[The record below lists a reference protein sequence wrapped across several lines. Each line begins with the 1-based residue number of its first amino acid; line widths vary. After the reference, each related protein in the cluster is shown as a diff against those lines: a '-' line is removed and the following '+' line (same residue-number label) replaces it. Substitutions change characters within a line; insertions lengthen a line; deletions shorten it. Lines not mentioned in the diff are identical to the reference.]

1 MKHERMKITSQHII
15 RLLAVI
21 LMMAGGFA
29 GGNRACADGTQPQ
42 GSGTSSDPY
51 RISSAAEWKYFESLT
66 GPYIDNF
73 FILTNDIVVETMF
86 AHSGDF
92 DFLGTFDG
100 MGHTLTFNMGS
111 ESSPISDEN
120 CAPFCNINTATI
132 KNLKVEGAVYVSGKY
147 AGGIVGKS
155 TRKSTIQNCI
165 SSLSIKST
173 LSGDGSHGGIIGIVN
188 NNVTTIQNCIFNGD
202 FQGRNTD
209 RSAGFVGCGNAQ
221 LDPKCSIYNSIFDP
235 SDVNYNTAGC
245 ATFSRCSINDSDKL
259 YYKKTFG
266 TEQGTDAQ
274 GWSDSKLYDEIKGG
288 KGDGSWVLH
297 CDTLY
302 LKPFQRYVDITGW
315 ASGSSANVKSPSVE
329 GTRSNKTV
337 IYSYY
342 KFGETSTLP
351 DGAPTEK
358 GHYTVKASVKAGT
371 DNDSHTWPAWEST
384 MHFCVYDPPTKVER
398 DYDASNTSLLTDKGS
413 IDVGTF
419 YYRFKKDGGSYGD
432 WSTDVPSATE
442 QGEYTIQ
449 YYIKGNGTH
458 NDIGSEGS
466 PAGTITSKINIKSV
480 VGDDLTVTFDPAS
493 YTYDGTAKLPA
504 VTVKKGNNEVNSS
517 EYKVAYSNN
526 TNAGTATV
534 TITDNKADGNY
545 EIAQTTKTFTIEKE
559 QLKATVTAK
568 TLTYSGEAQELV
580 SGSLSGTN
588 TANCSIKYSSDGTN
602 YTSTIPKGREVKTYT
617 VYYKAEGDS
626 NHKGT
631 DAATVEVTIS
641 AKTVSN
647 PKVVVS
653 PSSFTYDGT
662 EKKPDVTV
670 YDGETEIDKS
680 EYTVGYSNNTNAGTA
695 TVTITDADGGNYTV
709 SGTGSFT
716 ILSEGSTYTP
726 PTAKTGLVYNG
737 TEQELLTAGS
747 TTTGTM
753 QYSSDG
759 KTYSTDIP
767 KGTNAKTYT
776 VYYMVVGD
784 GNHKDSSPVSLTVTI
799 GEKTVSSPVITL
811 SESSYVYD
819 GKAKEPTVTVNDGDN
834 VIDKSEYTVSYS
846 DNTNVGTAKVTITDK
861 DGGNYIVSGS
871 TTFKIGDAG
880 SKVTPPKVKTGLVY
894 NGKAQE
900 LVTAGSAE
908 GGTLEYSTDG
918 TNYSSSVP
926 TGTDAKTYTVYYKV
940 TGDTNH
946 GDIEASSLSV
956 TISSKEMTSP
966 KIEVSPSSYTY
977 DGTAKTPNVT
987 VKDKDTDTV
996 IFSDEY
1002 TVSYSDNTNVGTATV
1017 TITDKDGGNYKVSG
1031 TATFNIQET
1040 GSTYTP
1046 PTVKTGL
1053 SYNGSEQ
1060 ELLTAGS
1067 TTTGEMQYSSDG
1079 KTYST
1084 DIPKGTD
1091 AKIYTVYYKV
1101 VGDGNH
1107 KDSSPVLLTVTI
1119 SEKTVSSPTIILSE
1133 SSYVYDGSE
1142 KKPTVTVKDGETEI
1156 SAAEYS
1162 VSYSDNV
1169 SVGTATVTLTD
1180 KDGGNYIVSGST
1192 TFKIVDADAEF
1203 TAPAAKTGL
1212 VYNGKAQELVTA
1224 GHTKYG
1230 TLRYSSDGTNY
1241 STSLPTGTDAKTYT
1255 VYYKVTGDSNHK
1267 DTDAATIEV
1276 TINAKTVTNP
1286 TITVSPSSF
1295 TYDGTAKTPDVTVYD
1310 GDTEIASS
1318 EYSVSYSNNTNAG
1331 TAIVTITD
1339 KDGGNY
1345 NVNGTGSFSIVSD
1358 GSTYT
1363 PPTAKTGLVYNG
1375 TEQELIS
1382 EGSTTTGQMLYSSDG
1397 QTYSTNIPKGTDAKT
1412 YSIYYKVVG
1421 DDNHDSTS
1429 PVSLTV
1435 TISEKTVSSPVI
1447 TLSPS
1452 SYYYDGT
1459 VKKPSVT
1466 VKDGETEI
1474 SSSEYTVGYTDNK
1487 NIGTATV
1494 IISDN
1499 DGGNYRVSGT
1509 ANFSIVD
1516 PEKSETPMAKSDLV
1530 YNGTAQELITSGK
1543 ATEGN
1548 TMVYSLDGSNYSSK
1562 IPTGTNA
1569 KTYTVYFKEVDANNK
1584 DVTSAFTLKA
1594 TISPKTISITVKVS
1608 EDGNNRPTL
1617 TITDDEGNELS
1628 PRDYIITYRNA
1639 AGKEVDFDK
1648 SDIEPGDYTV
1658 TIKLT
1663 GNYTGPSATKSIR
1676 ITKPFSFVFTMES
1689 DVMSVCLPYD
1699 CSVPSGYH
1707 LYYFDRVNEKGYPVF
1722 KRILTKKM
1730 GAGKPYLLR
1739 YAGSSSSTRGS
1750 RTVDLSPSNPALVD
1764 FSTSIEIEYND
1775 GMLFK
1780 GTFEQINSIKA
1791 HADGD
1796 YVLQADN
1803 TWIHP
1808 ADEGMDVISLE
1819 PFHAYLRY
1827 EDRSTPV
1834 SVMGMVMMATT
1845 DTDEIYTT
1853 DPDHPTGLDQIEF
1866 DDDTEQWYDLQGR
1879 RLDGP
1884 QRGVN
1889 IIRKSD
1895 GCIRKVVKK

>member
-21 LMMAGGFA
+21 LMMAGAFG
-29 GGNRACADGTQPQ
+29 GGNRAYADGTVGTKPQ
-42 GSGTSSDPY
+42 GAGTPDNPY
-51 RISSAAEWKYFESLT
+51 RISNADEWKYYETSYL
-66 GPYIDNF
+66 DKH
-73 FILTNDIVVETMF
+73 FILTKDIVVETMF
-86 AHSGDF
+86 SGF
-92 DFLGTFDG
+92 DGTSGYNFRGTFDG
-100 MGHTLTFNMGS
+100 MGHTLTFKKGS
-111 ESSPISDEN
+111 ESSPYDKDY
-120 CAPFCNINTATI
+120 CAPFRKTGFATI
-132 KNLKVEGAVYVSGKY
+132 KNLKIIGTVYVTNKFAS
-147 AGGIVGKS
+147 GIVGEAE
-155 TRKSTIQNCI
+155 TTNIQNCM

-173 LSGDGSHGGIIGIVN
+173 LGGDGSHGGIVGSVYRSA
-188 NNVTTIQNCIFNGD
+188 TTIQNCIFNGE
-202 FQGRNTD
+202 FQGRNTHS
-209 RSAGFVGCGNAQ
+209 SAGFVGCGLDNNA
-221 LDPKCSIYNSIFDP
+221 KCSIFNSIFDP
-235 SDVNYNTAGC
+235 SDVNYSTTGC
-245 ATFSRCSINDSDKL
+245 ATFSRCSTSQTERL
-259 YYKKTFG
+259 FYKKTFG
-266 TEQGTDAQ
+266 DAQGTDAQ

-288 KGDGSWVLH
+288 KGNDSWVLH

-315 ASGSSANVKSPSVE
+315 ASGSSANDKFPKKVE
-329 GTRSNKTV
+329 GTRSNKDV

-398 DYDASNTSLLTDKGS
+398 DYDASNSSLLTDKGS

-419 YYRFKKDGGSYGD
+419 YYRFKKEGD
-432 WSTDVPSATE
+432 ANYSEWSTDVPSATE
-442 QGEYTIQ
+442 QGTYYID

-458 NDIGSEGS
+458 NDIGSPS
-466 PAGTITSKINIKSV
+466 VPAGTTITSKINIKSV
-480 VGDDLTVTFDPAS
+480 VGNDLTVTFDPAS
-493 YTYDGTAKLPA
+493 FTYDGTAKQPA

-545 EIAQTTKTFTIEKE
+545 DIAQTTKTFTIEKE

-602 YTSTIPKGREVKTYT
+602 YTSTIPKGREAKTYT

-647 PKVVVS
+647 PKVEIT

-670 YDGETEIDKS
+670 YDGTIEIDKS
-680 EYTVGYSNNTNAGTA
+680 EYTVGYSNNTNAGSA

-709 SGTGSFT
+709 SGTGSFA

-767 KGTNAKTYT
+767 KGINAKTYT
-776 VYYMVVGD
+776 VYYKVVGD

-799 GEKTVSSPVITL
+799 
-811 SESSYVYD
+811 
-819 GKAKEPTVTVNDGDN
+819 
-834 VIDKSEYTVSYS
+834 
-846 DNTNVGTAKVTITDK
+846 
-861 DGGNYIVSGS
+861 
-871 TTFKIGDAG
+871 
-880 SKVTPPKVKTGLVY
+880 
-894 NGKAQE
+894 
-900 LVTAGSAE
+900 
-908 GGTLEYSTDG
+908 
-918 TNYSSSVP
+918 
-926 TGTDAKTYTVYYKV
+926 
-940 TGDTNH
+940 
-946 GDIEASSLSV
+946 
-956 TISSKEMTSP
+956 
-966 KIEVSPSSYTY
+966 
-977 DGTAKTPNVT
+977 
-987 VKDKDTDTV
+987 
-996 IFSDEY
+996 
-1002 TVSYSDNTNVGTATV
+1002 
-1017 TITDKDGGNYKVSG
+1017 
-1031 TATFNIQET
+1031 
-1040 GSTYTP
+1040 
-1046 PTVKTGL
+1046 
-1053 SYNGSEQ
+1053 
-1060 ELLTAGS
+1060 
-1067 TTTGEMQYSSDG
+1067 
-1079 KTYST
+1079 
-1084 DIPKGTD
+1084 
-1091 AKIYTVYYKV
+1091 
-1101 VGDGNH
+1101 
-1107 KDSSPVLLTVTI
+1107 
-1119 SEKTVSSPTIILSE
+1119 SEKTVS
-1133 SSYVYDGSE
+1133 
-1142 KKPTVTVKDGETEI
+1142 
-1156 SAAEYS
+1156 
-1162 VSYSDNV
+1162 N
-1169 SVGTATVTLTD
+1169 
-1180 KDGGNYIVSGST
+1180 
-1192 TFKIVDADAEF
+1192 
-1203 TAPAAKTGL
+1203 
-1212 VYNGKAQELVTA
+1212 
-1224 GHTKYG
+1224 
-1230 TLRYSSDGTNY
+1230 
-1241 STSLPTGTDAKTYT
+1241 
-1255 VYYKVTGDSNHK
+1255 
-1267 DTDAATIEV
+1267 
-1276 TINAKTVTNP
+1276 
-1286 TITVSPSSF
+1286 
-1295 TYDGTAKTPDVTVYD
+1295 
-1310 GDTEIASS
+1310 
-1318 EYSVSYSNNTNAG
+1318 
-1331 TAIVTITD
+1331 
-1339 KDGGNY
+1339 
-1345 NVNGTGSFSIVSD
+1345 
-1358 GSTYT
+1358 
-1363 PPTAKTGLVYNG
+1363 
-1375 TEQELIS
+1375 
-1382 EGSTTTGQMLYSSDG
+1382 
-1397 QTYSTNIPKGTDAKT
+1397 
-1412 YSIYYKVVG
+1412 
-1421 DDNHDSTS
+1421 
-1429 PVSLTV
+1429 
-1435 TISEKTVSSPVI
+1435 PVI
-1447 TLSPS
+1447 TVSPS

-1474 SSSEYTVGYTDNK
+1474 SSSEYTVSYTDNK

-1499 DGGNYRVSGT
+1499 DSGNYRVSGT
-1509 ANFSIVD
+1509 ANFSIID
-1516 PEKSETPMAKSDLV
+1516 PEKGETPMAKSDLV
-1530 YNGTAQELITSGK
+1530 YNGSAQELITSGK

-1548 TMVYSLDGSNYSSK
+1548 KMVYSLDGSNYSSK

-1569 KTYTVYFKEVDANNK
+1569 KTYTVYFKEVDAKNK
-1584 DVTSAFTLKA
+1584 DVTSASSLKA

-1608 EDGNNRPTL
+1608 DNGNNRPIL
-1617 TITDDEGNELS
+1617 TITDSEGNKLS
-1628 PRDYIITYRNA
+1628 LDNFTLTYRNA
-1639 AGKEVDFDK
+1639 AGKEID
-1648 SDIEPGDYTV
+1648 SGTSILQPGDYTV
-1658 TIKLT
+1658 TIKPK
-1663 GNYTGPSATKSIR
+1663 GNYTGSSITKSFR
-1676 ITKPFSFVFTMES
+1676 ITAAVSFVFTLES

-1707 LYYFDRVNEKGYPVF
+1707 VYYFDRVNEKGYPVF

-1764 FSTSIEIEYND
+1764 FSTTIEMEYND

-1780 GTFEQINSIKA
+1780 GTFEQINSTKA
-1791 HADGD
+1791 HADSD

-1808 ADEGMDVISLE
+1808 ADEGQDVISLK

-1834 SVMGMVMMATT
+1834 SVMGMIMMATT
-1845 DTDEIYTT
+1845 DTDQIDTT
-1853 DPDHPTGLDQIEF
+1853 DPNHPTGLDQIEF

-1895 GCIRKVVKK
+1895 GSIRKVVKK

>member
-21 LMMAGGFA
+21 LMMAGAFG
-29 GGNRACADGTQPQ
+29 GGNRAYADGTVGTKPQ
-42 GSGTSSDPY
+42 GAGTPDNPY
-51 RISSAAEWKYFESLT
+51 RISNANEWKYFETSYL
-66 GPYIDNF
+66 DKH
-73 FILTNDIVVETMF
+73 FILTKDIVVETMF
-86 AHSGDF
+86 SGF
-92 DFLGTFDG
+92 DDTSGYTFRGTFDG
-100 MGHTLTFNMGS
+100 MGHTLTFKKGS
-111 ESSPISDEN
+111 ESSPYDKDY
-120 CAPFCNINTATI
+120 CAPFRKTGYATI
-132 KNLKVEGAVYVSGKY
+132 KNLKIIGTVYVTEKIVGEKVYGKFT
-147 AGGIVGKS
+147 GGIVGEAE
-155 TRKSTIQNCI
+155 TTNIQNCM

-173 LSGDGSHGGIIGIVN
+173 LGGDGSHGGIVGSVYKSA
-188 NNVTTIQNCIFNGD
+188 TTIQNCIFNGE
-202 FQGRNTD
+202 FQGRNTHS
-209 RSAGFVGCGNAQ
+209 SAGFVGCGYNSEA
-221 LDPKCSIYNSIFDP
+221 KCFIFNSIFDP
-235 SDVNYNTAGC
+235 SDVNYSTTGC
-245 ATFSRCSINDSDKL
+245 ATFSRCSTSQTERL
-259 YYKKTFG
+259 FYKKTFG
-266 TEQGTDAQ
+266 DAQGTDAQ

-288 KGDGSWVLH
+288 KGNDSWVLH

-419 YYRFKKDGGSYGD
+419 YYRFKKEGD
-432 WSTDVPSATE
+432 ANYSEWSTDVPSATE
-442 QGEYTIQ
+442 QGTYYID

-458 NDIGSEGS
+458 NDIGSPS
-466 PAGTITSKINIKSV
+466 APAGTITSKINIKSV

-493 YTYDGTAKLPA
+493 YTYDGTAKQPA

-517 EYKVAYSNN
+517 EYKVTYSNN

-545 EIAQTTKTFTIEKE
+545 DIAQTTKNFTIEKE

-568 TLTYSGEAQELV
+568 TLTYSGEAQDLV

-602 YTSTIPKGREVKTYT
+602 YTSTIPKGKEAKTYT

-641 AKTVSN
+641 AKTVTN
-647 PKVVVS
+647 PKVEVS

-670 YDGETEIDKS
+670 YDGTTEIDKS
-680 EYTVGYSNNTNAGTA
+680 EYTVGYSNNTNVGTA
-695 TVTITDADGGNYTV
+695 TVTITDVDGGNYAV

-726 PTAKTGLVYNG
+726 PTAKSGLVYNG

-767 KGTNAKTYT
+767 KGINAKTYT
-776 VYYMVVGD
+776 VYYKVVGD

-799 GEKTVSSPVITL
+799 
-811 SESSYVYD
+811 
-819 GKAKEPTVTVNDGDN
+819 
-834 VIDKSEYTVSYS
+834 
-846 DNTNVGTAKVTITDK
+846 
-861 DGGNYIVSGS
+861 
-871 TTFKIGDAG
+871 
-880 SKVTPPKVKTGLVY
+880 
-894 NGKAQE
+894 
-900 LVTAGSAE
+900 
-908 GGTLEYSTDG
+908 
-918 TNYSSSVP
+918 
-926 TGTDAKTYTVYYKV
+926 
-940 TGDTNH
+940 
-946 GDIEASSLSV
+946 
-956 TISSKEMTSP
+956 
-966 KIEVSPSSYTY
+966 
-977 DGTAKTPNVT
+977 
-987 VKDKDTDTV
+987 
-996 IFSDEY
+996 
-1002 TVSYSDNTNVGTATV
+1002 
-1017 TITDKDGGNYKVSG
+1017 
-1031 TATFNIQET
+1031 
-1040 GSTYTP
+1040 
-1046 PTVKTGL
+1046 
-1053 SYNGSEQ
+1053 
-1060 ELLTAGS
+1060 
-1067 TTTGEMQYSSDG
+1067 
-1079 KTYST
+1079 
-1084 DIPKGTD
+1084 
-1091 AKIYTVYYKV
+1091 
-1101 VGDGNH
+1101 
-1107 KDSSPVLLTVTI
+1107 
-1119 SEKTVSSPTIILSE
+1119 SEKTVS
-1133 SSYVYDGSE
+1133 
-1142 KKPTVTVKDGETEI
+1142 
-1156 SAAEYS
+1156 
-1162 VSYSDNV
+1162 N
-1169 SVGTATVTLTD
+1169 
-1180 KDGGNYIVSGST
+1180 
-1192 TFKIVDADAEF
+1192 
-1203 TAPAAKTGL
+1203 
-1212 VYNGKAQELVTA
+1212 
-1224 GHTKYG
+1224 
-1230 TLRYSSDGTNY
+1230 
-1241 STSLPTGTDAKTYT
+1241 
-1255 VYYKVTGDSNHK
+1255 
-1267 DTDAATIEV
+1267 
-1276 TINAKTVTNP
+1276 
-1286 TITVSPSSF
+1286 
-1295 TYDGTAKTPDVTVYD
+1295 
-1310 GDTEIASS
+1310 
-1318 EYSVSYSNNTNAG
+1318 
-1331 TAIVTITD
+1331 
-1339 KDGGNY
+1339 
-1345 NVNGTGSFSIVSD
+1345 
-1358 GSTYT
+1358 
-1363 PPTAKTGLVYNG
+1363 
-1375 TEQELIS
+1375 
-1382 EGSTTTGQMLYSSDG
+1382 
-1397 QTYSTNIPKGTDAKT
+1397 
-1412 YSIYYKVVG
+1412 
-1421 DDNHDSTS
+1421 
-1429 PVSLTV
+1429 
-1435 TISEKTVSSPVI
+1435 PVI
-1447 TLSPS
+1447 TVSPS

-1474 SSSEYTVGYTDNK
+1474 SSSEYTVSYTDNK

-1499 DGGNYRVSGT
+1499 DSGNYRVSGT
-1509 ANFSIVD
+1509 ANFSILD
-1516 PEKSETPMAKSDLV
+1516 PEKGETPMAKSDLV
-1530 YNGTAQELITSGK
+1530 YNGSAQELITSGK

-1548 TMVYSLDGSNYSSK
+1548 KMVYSLDGSNYSSK

-1569 KTYTVYFKEVDANNK
+1569 RTYTVYFKEVDAKNK
-1584 DVTSAFTLKA
+1584 DVTSASSLKA

-1608 EDGNNRPTL
+1608 DNGNNRPIL
-1617 TITDDEGNELS
+1617 TITDSEGNKLS
-1628 PRDYIITYRNA
+1628 LDDLTLTYRNA
-1639 AGKEVDFDK
+1639 AGKEID
-1648 SDIEPGDYTV
+1648 SGTSILQPGDYTV
-1658 TIKLT
+1658 TIKPK
-1663 GNYTGPSATKSIR
+1663 GNYTGSSITKSFR
-1676 ITKPFSFVFTMES
+1676 ITAAVSFVFTLES

-1707 LYYFDRVNEKGYPVF
+1707 VYYFDRVNEKGYPVF

-1764 FSTSIEIEYND
+1764 FSTSIEMEYND

-1780 GTFEQINSIKA
+1780 GTFEQINSIMA

-1808 ADEGMDVISLE
+1808 ADEGQDVISLK

-1834 SVMGMVMMATT
+1834 SVMGMIMMATT
-1845 DTDEIYTT
+1845 DTDQIDTT
-1853 DPDHPTGLDQIEF
+1853 DPNHPTGLDQIEF

-1895 GCIRKVVKK
+1895 GSIRKVVKK

>member
-15 RLLAVI
+15 RLLYVI
-21 LMMAGGFA
+21 LMMAGAFG
-29 GGNRACADGTQPQ
+29 GGNRAYADGTKPQ
-42 GSGTSSDPY
+42 GAGTEEDPY
-51 RISSAAEWKYFESLT
+51 RISNADEWKYWKENESYTYFEK
-66 GPYIDNF
+66 Y
-73 FILTNDIVVETMF
+73 FILTNDIEVETMF
-86 AHSGDF
+86 AGF
-92 DFLGTFDG
+92 GGTGGFLFRGIFDG
-100 MGHTLTFNMGS
+100 KGHTLTFKMGS
-111 ESSPISDEN
+111 ESAPYGSEY
-120 CAPFCNINTATI
+120 CAPFYCGNATI
-132 KNLKVEGAVYVSGKY
+132 KNLKVKGEIVISQKFAS
-147 AGGIVGKS
+147 GIVAKS
-155 TRKSTIQNCI
+155 ESVTIQNCI
-165 SSLSIKST
+165 SSMTIRSTVDGDGTHGGFIANSSNKST
-173 LSGDGSHGGIIGIVN
+173 IKD
-188 NNVTTIQNCIFNGD
+188 CIFNG
-202 FQGRNTD
+202 QLLGRNTHSCGGLAGWCD
-209 RSAGFVGCGNAQ
+209 LRSGN
-221 LDPKCSIYNSIFDP
+221 DISYCIFDP
-235 SDVNYNTAGC
+235 KALNFKDHES
-245 ATFSRCSINDSDKL
+245 ATFSRVRRDDNDSYTVYLNKL
-259 YYKKTFG
+259 SNNHNYYKTPFG
-266 TEQGTDAQ
+266 ELTQGTDAQ

-288 KGDGSWVLH
+288 NGDGSWVLH

-315 ASGSSANVKSPSVE
+315 ASGSSTNVKSPSVE

-358 GHYTVKASVKAGT
+358 GHYTVKASVKAG
-371 DNDSHTWPAWEST
+371 DGNDSHKWPAWEST

-442 QGEYTIQ
+442 QGTYYID

-466 PAGTITSKINIKSV
+466 PAGTIKSKINIKSV

-493 YTYDGTAKLPA
+493 YTYDGTAKQPA

-545 EIAQTTKTFTIEKE
+545 DIAQTTKTFTIEKE

-647 PKVVVS
+647 PKVEIN

-670 YDGETEIDKS
+670 YDGTTEIDKS
-680 EYTVGYSNNTNAGTA
+680 EYTVSYSNNTNVGTA
-695 TVTITDADGGNYTV
+695 TVTITDVDGGNYAV
-709 SGTGSFT
+709 SGTGSFA

-767 KGTNAKTYT
+767 KGTNAQTYT
-776 VYYMVVGD
+776 VYYKVVGD

-799 GEKTVSSPVITL
+799 
-811 SESSYVYD
+811 
-819 GKAKEPTVTVNDGDN
+819 
-834 VIDKSEYTVSYS
+834 
-846 DNTNVGTAKVTITDK
+846 
-861 DGGNYIVSGS
+861 
-871 TTFKIGDAG
+871 
-880 SKVTPPKVKTGLVY
+880 
-894 NGKAQE
+894 
-900 LVTAGSAE
+900 
-908 GGTLEYSTDG
+908 
-918 TNYSSSVP
+918 
-926 TGTDAKTYTVYYKV
+926 
-940 TGDTNH
+940 
-946 GDIEASSLSV
+946 
-956 TISSKEMTSP
+956 
-966 KIEVSPSSYTY
+966 
-977 DGTAKTPNVT
+977 
-987 VKDKDTDTV
+987 
-996 IFSDEY
+996 
-1002 TVSYSDNTNVGTATV
+1002 
-1017 TITDKDGGNYKVSG
+1017 
-1031 TATFNIQET
+1031 
-1040 GSTYTP
+1040 
-1046 PTVKTGL
+1046 
-1053 SYNGSEQ
+1053 
-1060 ELLTAGS
+1060 
-1067 TTTGEMQYSSDG
+1067 
-1079 KTYST
+1079 
-1084 DIPKGTD
+1084 
-1091 AKIYTVYYKV
+1091 
-1101 VGDGNH
+1101 
-1107 KDSSPVLLTVTI
+1107 
-1119 SEKTVSSPTIILSE
+1119 SEKTVS
-1133 SSYVYDGSE
+1133 
-1142 KKPTVTVKDGETEI
+1142 
-1156 SAAEYS
+1156 
-1162 VSYSDNV
+1162 N
-1169 SVGTATVTLTD
+1169 
-1180 KDGGNYIVSGST
+1180 
-1192 TFKIVDADAEF
+1192 
-1203 TAPAAKTGL
+1203 
-1212 VYNGKAQELVTA
+1212 
-1224 GHTKYG
+1224 
-1230 TLRYSSDGTNY
+1230 
-1241 STSLPTGTDAKTYT
+1241 
-1255 VYYKVTGDSNHK
+1255 
-1267 DTDAATIEV
+1267 
-1276 TINAKTVTNP
+1276 
-1286 TITVSPSSF
+1286 
-1295 TYDGTAKTPDVTVYD
+1295 
-1310 GDTEIASS
+1310 
-1318 EYSVSYSNNTNAG
+1318 
-1331 TAIVTITD
+1331 
-1339 KDGGNY
+1339 
-1345 NVNGTGSFSIVSD
+1345 
-1358 GSTYT
+1358 
-1363 PPTAKTGLVYNG
+1363 
-1375 TEQELIS
+1375 
-1382 EGSTTTGQMLYSSDG
+1382 
-1397 QTYSTNIPKGTDAKT
+1397 
-1412 YSIYYKVVG
+1412 
-1421 DDNHDSTS
+1421 
-1429 PVSLTV
+1429 
-1435 TISEKTVSSPVI
+1435 PVI
-1447 TLSPS
+1447 TVSPS

-1459 VKKPSVT
+1459 AKKPSVT

-1474 SSSEYTVGYTDNK
+1474 SSSEYTVGYTDNT

-1499 DGGNYRVSGT
+1499 DSGNYRVSGT

-1516 PEKSETPMAKSDLV
+1516 PEKGETPMAKSDLV
-1530 YNGTAQELITSGK
+1530 YNGSAQELITSGK

-1548 TMVYSLDGSNYSSK
+1548 KMVYSLDGSNYSSK

-1569 KTYTVYFKEVDANNK
+1569 RTYTVYFKEVDAKNK
-1584 DVTSAFTLKA
+1584 DVTSASSLKA

-1608 EDGNNRPTL
+1608 DNGNNRPIL
-1617 TITDDEGNELS
+1617 TITDSEGNKLS
-1628 PRDYIITYRNA
+1628 LDDLTLTYRNA
-1639 AGKEVDFDK
+1639 AGKEID
-1648 SDIEPGDYTV
+1648 SGTSILQPGDYTV
-1658 TIKLT
+1658 TIKPK
-1663 GNYTGPSATKSIR
+1663 GNYTGSSITKSFR
-1676 ITKPFSFVFTMES
+1676 TTAAVSFVFTLES

-1764 FSTSIEIEYND
+1764 FSTSIEMEYND

-1780 GTFEQINSIKA
+1780 GTFEQINSIMA

-1808 ADEGMDVISLE
+1808 ADEGQDVISLK

-1834 SVMGMVMMATT
+1834 SVMGMIMMATT
-1845 DTDEIYTT
+1845 DTDQIDTT
-1853 DPDHPTGLDQIEF
+1853 DPNHPTGLDQIEF

-1895 GCIRKVVKK
+1895 GSIRKVVKK

>member
-21 LMMAGGFA
+21 LMMAGGFG
-29 GGNRACADGTQPQ
+29 GGNRAYADGTQQPQ

-86 AHSGDF
+86 AHIGYDDF
-92 DFLGTFDG
+92 MGTFDG

-111 ESSPISDEN
+111 ESSPISAQY
-120 CAPFCNINTATI
+120 CAPFCFINRATI
-132 KNLKVEGAVYVSGKY
+132 KNLKVEGTVYVSSQFT
-147 AGGIVGKS
+147 GGIVGNS
-155 TRKSTIQNCI
+155 IRKSTIQNCI

-173 LSGDGSHGGIIGIVN
+173 LSGDGSHGGIIGMVN

-209 RSAGFVGCGNAQ
+209 RSAGFVGCGNAY
-221 LDPKCSIYNSIFDP
+221 LSPGCSIYNSIFDP

-419 YYRFKKDGGSYGD
+419 YYRFKKDNGDYGD
-432 WSTDVPSATE
+432 WSKDVPSATE
-442 QGEYTIQ
+442 HGEYTIQ

-458 NDIGSEGS
+458 NDIGSEGN

-493 YTYDGTAKLPA
+493 YTYDGTAKQPA

-545 EIAQTTKTFTIEKE
+545 EIEETTKTFTIEKE

-568 TLTYSGEAQELV
+568 TLTYSSEAQELV

-602 YTSTIPKGREVKTYT
+602 YTSTIPKGKETKTYT

-709 SGTGSFT
+709 SGTGSFA

-776 VYYMVVGD
+776 VYYKVVGD

-799 GEKTVSSPVITL
+799 
-811 SESSYVYD
+811 
-819 GKAKEPTVTVNDGDN
+819 
-834 VIDKSEYTVSYS
+834 
-846 DNTNVGTAKVTITDK
+846 
-861 DGGNYIVSGS
+861 
-871 TTFKIGDAG
+871 
-880 SKVTPPKVKTGLVY
+880 
-894 NGKAQE
+894 
-900 LVTAGSAE
+900 
-908 GGTLEYSTDG
+908 
-918 TNYSSSVP
+918 
-926 TGTDAKTYTVYYKV
+926 
-940 TGDTNH
+940 
-946 GDIEASSLSV
+946 
-956 TISSKEMTSP
+956 
-966 KIEVSPSSYTY
+966 
-977 DGTAKTPNVT
+977 
-987 VKDKDTDTV
+987 
-996 IFSDEY
+996 
-1002 TVSYSDNTNVGTATV
+1002 
-1017 TITDKDGGNYKVSG
+1017 
-1031 TATFNIQET
+1031 
-1040 GSTYTP
+1040 
-1046 PTVKTGL
+1046 
-1053 SYNGSEQ
+1053 
-1060 ELLTAGS
+1060 
-1067 TTTGEMQYSSDG
+1067 
-1079 KTYST
+1079 
-1084 DIPKGTD
+1084 
-1091 AKIYTVYYKV
+1091 
-1101 VGDGNH
+1101 
-1107 KDSSPVLLTVTI
+1107 
-1119 SEKTVSSPTIILSE
+1119 SEKTVS
-1133 SSYVYDGSE
+1133 
-1142 KKPTVTVKDGETEI
+1142 
-1156 SAAEYS
+1156 
-1162 VSYSDNV
+1162 N
-1169 SVGTATVTLTD
+1169 
-1180 KDGGNYIVSGST
+1180 
-1192 TFKIVDADAEF
+1192 
-1203 TAPAAKTGL
+1203 
-1212 VYNGKAQELVTA
+1212 
-1224 GHTKYG
+1224 
-1230 TLRYSSDGTNY
+1230 
-1241 STSLPTGTDAKTYT
+1241 
-1255 VYYKVTGDSNHK
+1255 
-1267 DTDAATIEV
+1267 
-1276 TINAKTVTNP
+1276 
-1286 TITVSPSSF
+1286 
-1295 TYDGTAKTPDVTVYD
+1295 
-1310 GDTEIASS
+1310 
-1318 EYSVSYSNNTNAG
+1318 
-1331 TAIVTITD
+1331 
-1339 KDGGNY
+1339 
-1345 NVNGTGSFSIVSD
+1345 
-1358 GSTYT
+1358 
-1363 PPTAKTGLVYNG
+1363 
-1375 TEQELIS
+1375 
-1382 EGSTTTGQMLYSSDG
+1382 
-1397 QTYSTNIPKGTDAKT
+1397 
-1412 YSIYYKVVG
+1412 
-1421 DDNHDSTS
+1421 
-1429 PVSLTV
+1429 
-1435 TISEKTVSSPVI
+1435 PVI
-1447 TLSPS
+1447 TVSPS

-1466 VKDGETEI
+1466 VKDGETVI
-1474 SSSEYTVGYTDNK
+1474 SATEYTVGYTDNK

-1499 DGGNYRVSGT
+1499 DSGNYRVSGT
-1509 ANFSIVD
+1509 ANFSILD
-1516 PEKSETPMAKSDLV
+1516 PEKGETPMAKSDLV
-1530 YNGTAQELITSGK
+1530 YNGAAQELITSGK

-1548 TMVYSLDGSNYSSK
+1548 KMVYSLDGSNYSSK

-1569 KTYTVYFKEVDANNK
+1569 RTYTVYFKEVDAKNK
-1584 DVTSAFTLKA
+1584 DVTSASSLKA

-1608 EDGNNRPTL
+1608 DNGNNRPIL
-1617 TITDDEGNELS
+1617 TITDSEGNKLS
-1628 PRDYIITYRNA
+1628 LDDLTLTYRNA
-1639 AGKEVDFDK
+1639 AGKEID
-1648 SDIEPGDYTV
+1648 SGTSILQPGDYTV
-1658 TIKLT
+1658 TIKPK
-1663 GNYTGPSATKSIR
+1663 GNYTGSSITKSFR
-1676 ITKPFSFVFTMES
+1676 ITAAVSFVFTLES

-1764 FSTSIEIEYND
+1764 FSTTIEMEYND

-1780 GTFEQINSIKA
+1780 GTFEQINSIMA

-1808 ADEGMDVISLE
+1808 ADEGQDVISLK

-1834 SVMGMVMMATT
+1834 SVMGMIMMATT
-1845 DTDEIYTT
+1845 DTDQIDTT
-1853 DPDHPTGLDQIEF
+1853 DPNHPTGLDQIEF

-1895 GCIRKVVKK
+1895 GSIRKVVKK

>member
-21 LMMAGGFA
+21 LMMAGAFG
-29 GGNRACADGTQPQ
+29 GGNRAYARGSKPQ
-42 GSGTSSDPY
+42 GAGTEKNPY
-51 RISSAAEWKYFESLT
+51 RISNADEWKYNETSYL
-66 GPYIDNF
+66 NQH
-73 FILTNDIVVETMF
+73 FILTNDIEVETMF
-86 AHSGDF
+86 AGIDSDSAYYF
-92 DFLGTFDG
+92 RGTFDG
-100 MGHTLTFNMGS
+100 MGHTLTFKKGS
-111 ESSPISDEN
+111 ELSPYDKN
-120 CAPFCNINTATI
+120 YCAPFCKTDGAII
-132 KNLKVEGAVYVSGKY
+132 KNLKVIGTVYVTKKVDGDGKVY
-147 AGGIVGKS
+147 GKSTGGIVGEANNTK
-155 TRKSTIQNCI
+155 IWNCI

-173 LSGDGSHGGIIGIVN
+173 KSGDGSDGGIVGMVKGTE
-188 NNVTTIQNCIFNGD
+188 TTIQNCIFNGE

-209 RSAGFVGCGNAQ
+209 SSAGFVGCGY
-221 LDPKCSIYNSIFDP
+221 LSTSKCYIYNSIFDP
-235 SDVNYNTAGC
+235 SDVNYSTTGC
-245 ATFSRCSINDSDKL
+245 ATFSRCSINDSVKL

-266 TEQGTDAQ
+266 TVQGTDAQ
-274 GWSDSKLYDEIKGG
+274 GWSDSKLYDEIKGN
-288 KGDGSWVLH
+288 KENDSWVLH
-297 CDTLY
+297 GGTLY

-315 ASGSSANVKSPSVE
+315 ASGSSAKVKSPSVE
-329 GTRSNKTV
+329 GTRSNQTV

-371 DNDSHTWPAWEST
+371 GNDSHKWPAWEST

-442 QGEYTIQ
+442 QGTYYID

-466 PAGTITSKINIKSV
+466 PAGTIKSKINIKSV

-493 YTYDGTAKLPA
+493 YTYDGTAKQPA
-504 VTVKKGNNEVNSS
+504 VTIKKGNNEVNSS

-534 TITDNKADGNY
+534 TITDNKTDGNY
-545 EIAQTTKTFTIEKE
+545 DIAQTTKTFTIEKE

-588 TANCSIKYSSDGTN
+588 TANCTIKYSSDGTN
-602 YTSTIPKGREVKTYT
+602 YTSTIPKGKEVKTYT

-647 PKVVVS
+647 PKVEIT

-726 PTAKTGLVYNG
+726 PTAKSGLVYNG

-767 KGTNAKTYT
+767 KGIDAKTYT
-776 VYYMVVGD
+776 VYYKVVGD

-799 GEKTVSSPVITL
+799 S
-811 SESSYVYD
+811 
-819 GKAKEPTVTVNDGDN
+819 
-834 VIDKSEYTVSYS
+834 
-846 DNTNVGTAKVTITDK
+846 
-861 DGGNYIVSGS
+861 
-871 TTFKIGDAG
+871 
-880 SKVTPPKVKTGLVY
+880 
-894 NGKAQE
+894 Q
-900 LVTAGSAE
+900 
-908 GGTLEYSTDG
+908 
-918 TNYSSSVP
+918 
-926 TGTDAKTYTVYYKV
+926 
-940 TGDTNH
+940 
-946 GDIEASSLSV
+946 
-956 TISSKEMTSP
+956 
-966 KIEVSPSSYTY
+966 
-977 DGTAKTPNVT
+977 
-987 VKDKDTDTV
+987 
-996 IFSDEY
+996 
-1002 TVSYSDNTNVGTATV
+1002 
-1017 TITDKDGGNYKVSG
+1017 
-1031 TATFNIQET
+1031 
-1040 GSTYTP
+1040 
-1046 PTVKTGL
+1046 
-1053 SYNGSEQ
+1053 
-1060 ELLTAGS
+1060 
-1067 TTTGEMQYSSDG
+1067 
-1079 KTYST
+1079 
-1084 DIPKGTD
+1084 
-1091 AKIYTVYYKV
+1091 
-1101 VGDGNH
+1101 
-1107 KDSSPVLLTVTI
+1107 
-1119 SEKTVSSPTIILSE
+1119 
-1133 SSYVYDGSE
+1133 
-1142 KKPTVTVKDGETEI
+1142 
-1156 SAAEYS
+1156 
-1162 VSYSDNV
+1162 
-1169 SVGTATVTLTD
+1169 
-1180 KDGGNYIVSGST
+1180 
-1192 TFKIVDADAEF
+1192 
-1203 TAPAAKTGL
+1203 
-1212 VYNGKAQELVTA
+1212 
-1224 GHTKYG
+1224 
-1230 TLRYSSDGTNY
+1230 
-1241 STSLPTGTDAKTYT
+1241 
-1255 VYYKVTGDSNHK
+1255 
-1267 DTDAATIEV
+1267 
-1276 TINAKTVTNP
+1276 
-1286 TITVSPSSF
+1286 
-1295 TYDGTAKTPDVTVYD
+1295 
-1310 GDTEIASS
+1310 
-1318 EYSVSYSNNTNAG
+1318 
-1331 TAIVTITD
+1331 
-1339 KDGGNY
+1339 
-1345 NVNGTGSFSIVSD
+1345 
-1358 GSTYT
+1358 
-1363 PPTAKTGLVYNG
+1363 
-1375 TEQELIS
+1375 
-1382 EGSTTTGQMLYSSDG
+1382 
-1397 QTYSTNIPKGTDAKT
+1397 
-1412 YSIYYKVVG
+1412 
-1421 DDNHDSTS
+1421 
-1429 PVSLTV
+1429 
-1435 TISEKTVSSPVI
+1435 KTVSSPVI

-1452 SYYYDGT
+1452 NYYYDGT
-1459 VKKPSVT
+1459 AKKPTVT

-1474 SSSEYTVGYTDNK
+1474 SSSEYTVSYTDNK

-1516 PEKSETPMAKSDLV
+1516 PEKGETPMAKSDLV
-1530 YNGTAQELITSGK
+1530 YNGAAQELITSGK

-1548 TMVYSLDGSNYSSK
+1548 KMVYSLDGSNYSSK

-1569 KTYTVYFKEVDANNK
+1569 RTYTVYFKEVDAKNK
-1584 DVTSAFTLKA
+1584 DVTSASSLKA

-1608 EDGNNRPTL
+1608 DNGNNRPIL
-1617 TITDDEGNELS
+1617 TITDSEGNKLS
-1628 PRDYIITYRNA
+1628 LDDFTLTYRNA
-1639 AGKEVDFDK
+1639 AGKEID
-1648 SDIEPGDYTV
+1648 SGTSILQPGDYTV
-1658 TIKLT
+1658 TIKPK
-1663 GNYTGPSATKSIR
+1663 GNYTGSSITKSFR
-1676 ITKPFSFVFTMES
+1676 ITAAVSFVFTLES

-1750 RTVDLSPSNPALVD
+1750 KTVDLSPSNPALVD
-1764 FSTSIEIEYND
+1764 FSTSIEMEYND

-1780 GTFEQINSIKA
+1780 GTFEQINSIMA

-1808 ADEGMDVISLE
+1808 ADEGQDVISLK

-1834 SVMGMVMMATT
+1834 SVMGMIMMATT
-1845 DTDEIYTT
+1845 DTDQIDTT
-1853 DPDHPTGLDQIEF
+1853 DPNHPTGLDQIEF

-1889 IIRKSD
+1889 IIRKTD
-1895 GCIRKVVKK
+1895 GSIRKVVKK

>member
-1 MKHERMKITSQHII
+1 MKNERMKITSQHII

-21 LMMAGGFA
+21 LMMAGAFG
-29 GGNRACADGTQPQ
+29 GGNRAYADGTKPQ
-42 GSGTSSDPY
+42 GAGTETDPY
-51 RISSAAEWKYFESLT
+51 RISKADEWKYYESN
-66 GPYIDNF
+66 YMNSYF
-73 FILTNDIVVETMF
+73 VLTNDIEVETMF
-86 AHSGDF
+86 AGF
-92 DFLGTFDG
+92 DGNNGHYFSGTFDG
-100 MGHTLTFNMGS
+100 MGHTLTFKKGS
-111 ESSPISDEN
+111 ESSPYDKDY
-120 CAPFCNINTATI
+120 CAPFCKTKDATI
-132 KNLKVEGAVYVSGKY
+132 KNLKIKGTVYVSKKF
-147 AGGIVGKS
+147 ASGIVGDA
-155 TRKSTIQNCI
+155 TNTNIQNCM

-173 LSGDGSHGGIIGIVN
+173 LGGDGSHGGIVGMVTGSL
-188 NNVTTIQNCIFNGD
+188 TTIQNCIFNGE
-202 FQGRNTD
+202 FQGRNTHS
-209 RSAGFVGCGNAQ
+209 SAGFVGCGYNSEA
-221 LDPKCSIYNSIFDP
+221 KCSIFNSIFDP
-235 SDVNYNTAGC
+235 SDVNYSTTGC
-245 ATFSRCSINDSDKL
+245 ATFSRCSTSQTERL
-259 YYKKTFG
+259 FYKKTFG
-266 TEQGTDAQ
+266 AVQGTDAQ
-274 GWSDSKLYDEIKGG
+274 GWSDSKLYDEIKGD
-288 KGDGSWVLH
+288 KENDSWVLH
-297 CDTLY
+297 GNTLY

-329 GTRSNKTV
+329 GTRSNQTV

-351 DGAPTEK
+351 NGAPTEK

-371 DNDSHTWPAWEST
+371 RTQDGITHTWPAWEST

-419 YYRFKKDGGSYGD
+419 YYRFKKDNGDYGD
-432 WSTDVPSATE
+432 WSKDVPSATE
-442 QGEYTIQ
+442 HGEYTIQ

-458 NDIGSEGS
+458 NDICSEDR
-466 PAGTITSKINIKSV
+466 PAGEIISKINIKSV

-493 YTYDGTAKLPA
+493 YTYDGTAKQPA

-545 EIAQTTKTFTIEKE
+545 DIAQTTKNFTIEKE

-641 AKTVSN
+641 AKKVSN
-647 PKVVVS
+647 PKVEVT

-670 YDGETEIDKS
+670 YDGTTEIDKS

-716 ILSEGSTYTP
+716 ILSEGSNFTP
-726 PTAKTGLVYNG
+726 PTAKSGLVYNG

-767 KGTNAKTYT
+767 KGTNAQT
-776 VYYMVVGD
+776 
-784 GNHKDSSPVSLTVTI
+784 
-799 GEKTVSSPVITL
+799 
-811 SESSYVYD
+811 
-819 GKAKEPTVTVNDGDN
+819 
-834 VIDKSEYTVSYS
+834 
-846 DNTNVGTAKVTITDK
+846 
-861 DGGNYIVSGS
+861 
-871 TTFKIGDAG
+871 
-880 SKVTPPKVKTGLVY
+880 
-894 NGKAQE
+894 
-900 LVTAGSAE
+900 
-908 GGTLEYSTDG
+908 
-918 TNYSSSVP
+918 
-926 TGTDAKTYTVYYKV
+926 
-940 TGDTNH
+940 
-946 GDIEASSLSV
+946 
-956 TISSKEMTSP
+956 
-966 KIEVSPSSYTY
+966 
-977 DGTAKTPNVT
+977 
-987 VKDKDTDTV
+987 
-996 IFSDEY
+996 
-1002 TVSYSDNTNVGTATV
+1002 
-1017 TITDKDGGNYKVSG
+1017 
-1031 TATFNIQET
+1031 
-1040 GSTYTP
+1040 
-1046 PTVKTGL
+1046 
-1053 SYNGSEQ
+1053 
-1060 ELLTAGS
+1060 
-1067 TTTGEMQYSSDG
+1067 
-1079 KTYST
+1079 
-1084 DIPKGTD
+1084 
-1091 AKIYTVYYKV
+1091 YTVYYKV

-1107 KDSSPVLLTVTI
+1107 KDS
-1119 SEKTVSSPTIILSE
+1119 
-1133 SSYVYDGSE
+1133 
-1142 KKPTVTVKDGETEI
+1142 
-1156 SAAEYS
+1156 
-1162 VSYSDNV
+1162 
-1169 SVGTATVTLTD
+1169 
-1180 KDGGNYIVSGST
+1180 
-1192 TFKIVDADAEF
+1192 
-1203 TAPAAKTGL
+1203 
-1212 VYNGKAQELVTA
+1212 
-1224 GHTKYG
+1224 
-1230 TLRYSSDGTNY
+1230 
-1241 STSLPTGTDAKTYT
+1241 
-1255 VYYKVTGDSNHK
+1255 
-1267 DTDAATIEV
+1267 
-1276 TINAKTVTNP
+1276 
-1286 TITVSPSSF
+1286 
-1295 TYDGTAKTPDVTVYD
+1295 
-1310 GDTEIASS
+1310 
-1318 EYSVSYSNNTNAG
+1318 
-1331 TAIVTITD
+1331 
-1339 KDGGNY
+1339 
-1345 NVNGTGSFSIVSD
+1345 
-1358 GSTYT
+1358 
-1363 PPTAKTGLVYNG
+1363 
-1375 TEQELIS
+1375 
-1382 EGSTTTGQMLYSSDG
+1382 
-1397 QTYSTNIPKGTDAKT
+1397 
-1412 YSIYYKVVG
+1412 
-1421 DDNHDSTS
+1421 S

-1459 VKKPSVT
+1459 AKKPSVT

-1474 SSSEYTVGYTDNK
+1474 SSSEYTVSYTDNK

-1499 DGGNYRVSGT
+1499 DSGNYRVSGT
-1509 ANFSIVD
+1509 ANFSILD
-1516 PEKSETPMAKSDLV
+1516 PEKCETPMAKSDLV
-1530 YNGTAQELITSGK
+1530 YNGSAQELITSGK

-1548 TMVYSLDGSNYSSK
+1548 KMVYSLDGSNYSSK

-1569 KTYTVYFKEVDANNK
+1569 RTYTVYFKEVDAKNK
-1584 DVTSAFTLKA
+1584 DVTSASSLKA

-1608 EDGNNRPTL
+1608 DNGNNRPIL
-1617 TITDDEGNELS
+1617 TITDSEGNKLS
-1628 PRDYIITYRNA
+1628 LDDFTLTYRNA
-1639 AGKEVDFDK
+1639 AGKEID
-1648 SDIEPGDYTV
+1648 SGTSILQPGDYTV
-1658 TIKLT
+1658 TIKPK
-1663 GNYTGPSATKSIR
+1663 GNYTGSSITKSFR
-1676 ITKPFSFVFTMES
+1676 ITAAVSFVFTLES

-1764 FSTSIEIEYND
+1764 FSTSIEMEYND

-1780 GTFEQINSIKA
+1780 GTFEQINSIMA

-1808 ADEGMDVISLE
+1808 ADEGQDVISLK

-1827 EDRSTPV
+1827 EDRSTPM
-1834 SVMGMVMMATT
+1834 SVMGMIMMATT
-1845 DTDEIYTT
+1845 DTDQIDTT
-1853 DPDHPTGLDQIEF
+1853 DPNHPTGLDQIEF

-1879 RLDGP
+1879 RLDSP

-1895 GCIRKVVKK
+1895 GSIRKVVMK

>member
-15 RLLAVI
+15 RILAVI
-21 LMMAGGFA
+21 LMMAGGFG
-29 GGNRACADGTQPQ
+29 GGNRAYAISGN
-42 GSGTSSDPY
+42 GSPDNPY
-51 RISSAAEWKYFESLT
+51 QISSADDWKYFKYLT
-66 GPYIDNF
+66 HLNRSSF
-73 FILTNDIVVETMF
+73 FILTNDIEVDTMF
-86 AHSGDF
+86 GVKETWNGYF
-92 DFLGTFDG
+92 FIGEFDG
-100 MGHTLTFNMGS
+100 KGHTLTFKMGS
-111 ESSPISDEN
+111 ESAPYGSEY
-120 CAPFCNINTATI
+120 CAPFHSCDNATI
-132 KNLKVEGAVYVSGKY
+132 RNLKVKGEIVTSKKFAS
-147 AGGIVGKS
+147 GIVAYGSVK
-155 TRKSTIQNCI
+155 IMNCI
-165 SSLSIKST
+165 SNMTIRST
-173 LSGDGSHGGIIGIVN
+173 VDGDGTHGGFIAN
-188 NNVTTIQNCIFNGD
+188 STDSSTIKDCIFNG
-202 FQGRNTD
+202 QLLGRETHSCGGLAGWCD
-209 RSAGFVGCGNAQ
+209 LRSGN
-221 LDPKCSIYNSIFDP
+221 DISYCIFDP
-235 SDVNYNTAGC
+235 QAVNFKGHES
-245 ATFSRCSINDSDKL
+245 ATFSRVKRDDYDSYTVYLNKL
-259 YYKKTFG
+259 SNNYNYYKTPFG
-266 TEQGTDAQ
+266 ELTQGTDAR
-274 GWSDSKLYDEIKGG
+274 GWTDPKMYDNIKSSA
-288 KGDGSWVLH
+288 SWVLH

-302 LKPFQRYVDITGW
+302 LMPFQRYVDITGW
-315 ASGSSANVKSPSVE
+315 ASGSSANDKFPKKVE
-329 GTRSNKTV
+329 GTRSNKDV

-351 DGAPTEK
+351 NGAPTEK
-358 GHYTVKASVKAGT
+358 GHYTVKASVKAG
-371 DNDSHTWPAWEST
+371 DGNDSHKWPAWEST

-442 QGEYTIQ
+442 QGTYYID

-493 YTYDGTAKLPA
+493 YTYDGTAKQPA

-545 EIAQTTKTFTIEKE
+545 DIAQTTKSFTIEKE

-602 YTSTIPKGREVKTYT
+602 YTSTIPKGREAKTYT

-641 AKTVSN
+641 AKKVDN
-647 PKVVVS
+647 PMITIT

-662 EKKPDVTV
+662 EKKPDVKV
-670 YDGETEIDKS
+670 YDGTTEIDKS
-680 EYTVGYSNNTNAGTA
+680 EYTVSYSSNTNAGTA
-695 TVTITDADGGNYTV
+695 TVTITDVDGGNYAV

-726 PTAKTGLVYNG
+726 PTVKSGLVYNG

-767 KGTNAKTYT
+767 KGIDAKTYT
-776 VYYMVVGD
+776 VYYKVVGD
-784 GNHKDSSPVSLTVTI
+784 GNHKDTSPVSLTVTI

-819 GKAKEPTVTVNDGDN
+819 GKAKEPTVTV
-834 VIDKSEYTVSYS
+834 
-846 DNTNVGTAKVTITDK
+846 
-861 DGGNYIVSGS
+861 
-871 TTFKIGDAG
+871 
-880 SKVTPPKVKTGLVY
+880 
-894 NGKAQE
+894 
-900 LVTAGSAE
+900 
-908 GGTLEYSTDG
+908 
-918 TNYSSSVP
+918 
-926 TGTDAKTYTVYYKV
+926 
-940 TGDTNH
+940 
-946 GDIEASSLSV
+946 
-956 TISSKEMTSP
+956 
-966 KIEVSPSSYTY
+966 
-977 DGTAKTPNVT
+977 
-987 VKDKDTDTV
+987 
-996 IFSDEY
+996 
-1002 TVSYSDNTNVGTATV
+1002 
-1017 TITDKDGGNYKVSG
+1017 
-1031 TATFNIQET
+1031 
-1040 GSTYTP
+1040 
-1046 PTVKTGL
+1046 
-1053 SYNGSEQ
+1053 
-1060 ELLTAGS
+1060 
-1067 TTTGEMQYSSDG
+1067 
-1079 KTYST
+1079 
-1084 DIPKGTD
+1084 
-1091 AKIYTVYYKV
+1091 
-1101 VGDGNH
+1101 
-1107 KDSSPVLLTVTI
+1107 
-1119 SEKTVSSPTIILSE
+1119 
-1133 SSYVYDGSE
+1133 
-1142 KKPTVTVKDGETEI
+1142 KDGETEI

-1169 SVGTATVTLTD
+1169 SVGTAKVTITD
-1180 KDGGNYIVSGST
+1180 KDGGNYHVSGST

-1241 STSLPTGTDAKTYT
+1241 STSIPTGTDAKTYT
-1255 VYYKVTGDSNHK
+1255 VYYKVDGDGNHK
-1267 DTDAATIEV
+1267 GTDAATVEV
-1276 TINAKTVTNP
+1276 TISAKKVTNP
-1286 TITVSPSSF
+1286 TTTVNPSSF
-1295 TYDGTAKTPDVTVYD
+1295 TYDGTEKKPDVAVFD
-1310 GDTEIASS
+1310 GETEIDKS
-1318 EYSVSYSNNTNAG
+1318 EYTVSYSNNTNVG
-1331 TAIVTITD
+1331 TATVTITD

-1345 NVNGTGSFSIVSD
+1345 NVSGTGSFTILSE

-1363 PPTAKTGLVYNG
+1363 PPTAKSGLVYNG
-1375 TEQELIS
+1375 TEQELLTA
-1382 EGSTTTGQMLYSSDG
+1382 GSTTTGTMQYSSDG
-1397 QTYSTNIPKGTDAKT
+1397 KTYITDIPKGIDAKT
-1412 YSIYYKVVG
+1412 YTVYYKVVG
-1421 DDNHDSTS
+1421 DGNHKDSS

-1435 TISEKTVSSPVI
+1435 TISQKTVSSPVI
-1447 TLSPS
+1447 TVSPS

-1459 VKKPSVT
+1459 AKKPSVT

-1474 SSSEYTVGYTDNK
+1474 SSSEYTVGYTDNT

-1516 PEKSETPMAKSDLV
+1516 PEKGETPMAKSDLV
-1530 YNGTAQELITSGK
+1530 YNGSAQELITSGK

-1548 TMVYSLDGSNYSSK
+1548 KMVYSLDGSNYSSK

-1569 KTYTVYFKEVDANNK
+1569 RTYTVYFKEVDAKNK
-1584 DVTSAFTLKA
+1584 DATSASSLKV

-1608 EDGNNRPTL
+1608 DNGNNRPIL
-1617 TITDDEGNELS
+1617 TITDSEGNKLS
-1628 PRDYIITYRNA
+1628 LDDLTLTYRNA
-1639 AGKEVDFDK
+1639 AGKEID
-1648 SDIEPGDYTV
+1648 SGTSILQPGDYTV
-1658 TIKLT
+1658 TIKPK
-1663 GNYTGPSATKSIR
+1663 GNYTGSSITKSFR
-1676 ITKPFSFVFTMES
+1676 ITAAVSFVFTLES

-1764 FSTSIEIEYND
+1764 FSTSIEMEYND

-1780 GTFEQINSIKA
+1780 GTFEQINSIMA

-1803 TWIHP
+1803 TWILP
-1808 ADEGMDVISLE
+1808 DDEGMDVISLE

-1895 GCIRKVVKK
+1895 GSIRKVVKK

>member
-21 LMMAGGFA
+21 LMMAGAFG
-29 GGNRACADGTQPQ
+29 GGNRAYADGTVGTKPQ
-42 GSGTSSDPY
+42 GAGTPDNPY
-51 RISSAAEWKYFESLT
+51 RISNADEWKYYETSYL
-66 GPYIDNF
+66 DKH
-73 FILTNDIVVETMF
+73 FILTKDIVVETMF
-86 AHSGDF
+86 SGF
-92 DFLGTFDG
+92 DDTSGYTFRGTFDG
-100 MGHTLTFNMGS
+100 MGHTLTFKKGS
-111 ESSPISDEN
+111 ESSPYDKDY
-120 CAPFCNINTATI
+120 CAPFRKTGNATI
-132 KNLKVEGAVYVSGKY
+132 KNLKIIGTVYVTEKIVGEKVYGKFT
-147 AGGIVGKS
+147 GGIVGEAE
-155 TRKSTIQNCI
+155 TTNIQNCM

-173 LSGDGSHGGIIGIVN
+173 LGGDGSHGGIVGSVYKSATI
-188 NNVTTIQNCIFNGD
+188 IQNCIFNGE
-202 FQGRNTD
+202 FQGRNTHS
-209 RSAGFVGCGNAQ
+209 SAGFVGCGYNSEA
-221 LDPKCSIYNSIFDP
+221 KCSIFNSIFDP
-235 SDVNYNTAGC
+235 SDVNYSTTGC
-245 ATFSRCSINDSDKL
+245 ATFSRCSTSQTERL
-259 YYKKTFG
+259 FYKKTFG
-266 TEQGTDAQ
+266 DAQGTDAQ

-288 KGDGSWVLH
+288 KGNDSWVLH

-398 DYDASNTSLLTDKGS
+398 DYDASNSSLLTDKGS

-419 YYRFKKDGGSYGD
+419 YYRFKKEGD
-432 WSTDVPSATE
+432 ANYSEWSTDVPSATE
-442 QGEYTIQ
+442 QGTYYID

-458 NDIGSEGS
+458 NDIGSPS
-466 PAGTITSKINIKSV
+466 APAGTITSKINIKSV

-493 YTYDGTAKLPA
+493 YTYDGTAKQPA

-517 EYKVAYSNN
+517 EYEVVYSNN
-526 TNAGTATV
+526 TNAGMATV

-545 EIAQTTKTFTIEKE
+545 DIAQTTKTFTIEKE

-602 YTSTIPKGREVKTYT
+602 YTSTIPKGREAKTYT

-641 AKTVSN
+641 AKKVSN
-647 PKVVVS
+647 PKVEVT

-670 YDGETEIDKS
+670 YDGTTEIDKS

-695 TVTITDADGGNYTV
+695 TVTITDVDGGNYTV

-716 ILSEGSTYTP
+716 IMSEGSTYTP

-776 VYYMVVGD
+776 VYYKVVGD

-799 GEKTVSSPVITL
+799 
-811 SESSYVYD
+811 
-819 GKAKEPTVTVNDGDN
+819 
-834 VIDKSEYTVSYS
+834 
-846 DNTNVGTAKVTITDK
+846 
-861 DGGNYIVSGS
+861 
-871 TTFKIGDAG
+871 
-880 SKVTPPKVKTGLVY
+880 
-894 NGKAQE
+894 
-900 LVTAGSAE
+900 
-908 GGTLEYSTDG
+908 
-918 TNYSSSVP
+918 
-926 TGTDAKTYTVYYKV
+926 
-940 TGDTNH
+940 
-946 GDIEASSLSV
+946 
-956 TISSKEMTSP
+956 
-966 KIEVSPSSYTY
+966 
-977 DGTAKTPNVT
+977 
-987 VKDKDTDTV
+987 
-996 IFSDEY
+996 
-1002 TVSYSDNTNVGTATV
+1002 
-1017 TITDKDGGNYKVSG
+1017 
-1031 TATFNIQET
+1031 
-1040 GSTYTP
+1040 
-1046 PTVKTGL
+1046 
-1053 SYNGSEQ
+1053 
-1060 ELLTAGS
+1060 
-1067 TTTGEMQYSSDG
+1067 
-1079 KTYST
+1079 
-1084 DIPKGTD
+1084 
-1091 AKIYTVYYKV
+1091 
-1101 VGDGNH
+1101 
-1107 KDSSPVLLTVTI
+1107 
-1119 SEKTVSSPTIILSE
+1119 SEKTVS
-1133 SSYVYDGSE
+1133 
-1142 KKPTVTVKDGETEI
+1142 
-1156 SAAEYS
+1156 
-1162 VSYSDNV
+1162 N
-1169 SVGTATVTLTD
+1169 
-1180 KDGGNYIVSGST
+1180 
-1192 TFKIVDADAEF
+1192 
-1203 TAPAAKTGL
+1203 
-1212 VYNGKAQELVTA
+1212 
-1224 GHTKYG
+1224 
-1230 TLRYSSDGTNY
+1230 
-1241 STSLPTGTDAKTYT
+1241 
-1255 VYYKVTGDSNHK
+1255 
-1267 DTDAATIEV
+1267 
-1276 TINAKTVTNP
+1276 
-1286 TITVSPSSF
+1286 
-1295 TYDGTAKTPDVTVYD
+1295 
-1310 GDTEIASS
+1310 
-1318 EYSVSYSNNTNAG
+1318 
-1331 TAIVTITD
+1331 
-1339 KDGGNY
+1339 
-1345 NVNGTGSFSIVSD
+1345 
-1358 GSTYT
+1358 
-1363 PPTAKTGLVYNG
+1363 
-1375 TEQELIS
+1375 
-1382 EGSTTTGQMLYSSDG
+1382 
-1397 QTYSTNIPKGTDAKT
+1397 
-1412 YSIYYKVVG
+1412 
-1421 DDNHDSTS
+1421 
-1429 PVSLTV
+1429 
-1435 TISEKTVSSPVI
+1435 PVI
-1447 TLSPS
+1447 TVSPS

-1459 VKKPSVT
+1459 AKKPSVT

-1474 SSSEYTVGYTDNK
+1474 SSSEYTVSYTDNK

-1499 DGGNYRVSGT
+1499 DSGNYRVSGT
-1509 ANFSIVD
+1509 ANFSILD
-1516 PEKSETPMAKSDLV
+1516 PEKGETPMAKSDLV
-1530 YNGTAQELITSGK
+1530 YNGAAQELITSGK

-1548 TMVYSLDGSNYSSK
+1548 KMVYSLDGSNYSSK

-1569 KTYTVYFKEVDANNK
+1569 RTYTVYFKEVDAKNK
-1584 DVTSAFTLKA
+1584 DVTSASSLKA

-1608 EDGNNRPTL
+1608 DNGNNRPIL
-1617 TITDDEGNELS
+1617 TITDSEGNKLS
-1628 PRDYIITYRNA
+1628 LDDLTLTYRNA
-1639 AGKEVDFDK
+1639 AGKEID
-1648 SDIEPGDYTV
+1648 SGTSILQPGDYTV
-1658 TIKLT
+1658 TVKPK
-1663 GNYTGPSATKSIR
+1663 GNYTGSSITKSFR
-1676 ITKPFSFVFTMES
+1676 ITAAVSFVFTLES

-1764 FSTSIEIEYND
+1764 FSTSIEMEYND

-1808 ADEGMDVISLE
+1808 ADEGQDVISLK

-1834 SVMGMVMMATT
+1834 SVMGMIMMATT
-1845 DTDEIYTT
+1845 DTDQIDTT
-1853 DPDHPTGLDQIEF
+1853 DPNHPTGLDQIEF

-1895 GCIRKVVKK
+1895 GSIRKVVKK

>member
-1 MKHERMKITSQHII
+1 MKITSQHII
-15 RLLAVI
+15 RLLYVI
-21 LMMAGGFA
+21 LMMAGAFG
-29 GGNRACADGTQPQ
+29 GGNRAYAI
-42 GSGTSSDPY
+42 SGTGDQNNPY
-51 RISSAAEWKYFESLT
+51 QISSASDWAQFATLTNDNYNKY
-66 GPYIDNF
+66 
-73 FILTNDIVVETMF
+73 FILTADITVSQMF
-86 AHSGDF
+86 AQNGNDF
-92 DFLGTFDG
+92 EGVFDG
-100 MGHTLTFNMGS
+100 KGHTLTFNMGPTTS
-111 ESSPISDEN
+111 F
-120 CAPFCNINTATI
+120 CAPFYQVVKNGTI
-132 KNLKVEGAVYVSGKY
+132 KNLKVKGEIVVSEKY
-147 AGGIVGKS
+147 AGGIIAIVNAGDNGCV
-155 TRKSTIQNCI
+155 TIQNCI
-165 SSLSIKST
+165 SSVTISST
-173 LSGDGSHGGIIGIVN
+173 VSGDGTHGGLVALSYGKLEIKD
-188 NNVTTIQNCIFNGD
+188 CIFDG
-202 FQGRNTD
+202 QLLGRNSTCCG
-209 RSAGFVGCGNAQ
+209 GFVGYSVGNCTLENCLFNPKDVIIGNSGSATFCRPGCSLSNCYYTQSFGETIQGESAKKMSDTGLGNA
-221 LDPKCSIYNSIFDP
+221 
-235 SDVNYNTAGC
+235 
-245 ATFSRCSINDSDKL
+245 
-259 YYKKTFG
+259 FG
-266 TEQGTDAQ
+266 H
-274 GWSDSKLYDEIKGG
+274 
-288 KGDGSWVLH
+288 GDGADKNWNLH

-315 ASGSSANVKSPSVE
+315 ASGSSDNVKTPSVE

-358 GHYTVKASVKAGT
+358 GHYTVKASVKAGK
-371 DNDSHTWPAWEST
+371 DDDSHTWPSWEST

-398 DYDASNTSLLTDKGS
+398 DYDASNSSLLTDKGS

-419 YYRFKKDGGSYGD
+419 YYRFKKEGD
-432 WSTDVPSATE
+432 ANYSEWSTDVPSATE
-442 QGEYTIQ
+442 QGTYYID

-493 YTYDGTAKLPA
+493 YTYDGTAKQPT

-545 EIAQTTKTFTIEKE
+545 DIAQTTKTFTIEKE

-602 YTSTIPKGREVKTYT
+602 YTSTIPKGKEVKTYT

-626 NHKGT
+626 NHKGTDAATVEVTIGAKTVSNPKVVVSPSSFTYDGTEKKPDVTVYDGETEIDKSEYTVGYSNNTNAGTATVTITDADGGNYTVSGTGSFAILSEGSTYTPPTAKTGLVYNGTEQELLTAGSTTTGEMKYSSDGKTYSTDIPKGTDAKTYTVYYKVVGDGNHKDSSPVSLTVTISEKTVSSPVITLSESSYVYDGKAKEPTVTVKDGETEISAAEYSVSYSDNVSVGTAKVTLTDKDGGNYHVSGSTTFKIVDADAEFTAPTAKTGLVYNGKAQELLTAGHTKYGTLKYSADGTNYSTSIPTGTDAKTYTVFYKVDGDGNHKGT

-709 SGTGSFT
+709 SGTGSFA

-776 VYYMVVGD
+776 VYYKVVGD

-799 GEKTVSSPVITL
+799 
-811 SESSYVYD
+811 
-819 GKAKEPTVTVNDGDN
+819 
-834 VIDKSEYTVSYS
+834 
-846 DNTNVGTAKVTITDK
+846 
-861 DGGNYIVSGS
+861 
-871 TTFKIGDAG
+871 
-880 SKVTPPKVKTGLVY
+880 
-894 NGKAQE
+894 
-900 LVTAGSAE
+900 
-908 GGTLEYSTDG
+908 
-918 TNYSSSVP
+918 
-926 TGTDAKTYTVYYKV
+926 
-940 TGDTNH
+940 
-946 GDIEASSLSV
+946 
-956 TISSKEMTSP
+956 
-966 KIEVSPSSYTY
+966 
-977 DGTAKTPNVT
+977 
-987 VKDKDTDTV
+987 
-996 IFSDEY
+996 
-1002 TVSYSDNTNVGTATV
+1002 
-1017 TITDKDGGNYKVSG
+1017 
-1031 TATFNIQET
+1031 
-1040 GSTYTP
+1040 
-1046 PTVKTGL
+1046 
-1053 SYNGSEQ
+1053 
-1060 ELLTAGS
+1060 
-1067 TTTGEMQYSSDG
+1067 
-1079 KTYST
+1079 
-1084 DIPKGTD
+1084 
-1091 AKIYTVYYKV
+1091 
-1101 VGDGNH
+1101 
-1107 KDSSPVLLTVTI
+1107 
-1119 SEKTVSSPTIILSE
+1119 SEKTVS
-1133 SSYVYDGSE
+1133 
-1142 KKPTVTVKDGETEI
+1142 
-1156 SAAEYS
+1156 
-1162 VSYSDNV
+1162 N
-1169 SVGTATVTLTD
+1169 
-1180 KDGGNYIVSGST
+1180 
-1192 TFKIVDADAEF
+1192 
-1203 TAPAAKTGL
+1203 
-1212 VYNGKAQELVTA
+1212 
-1224 GHTKYG
+1224 
-1230 TLRYSSDGTNY
+1230 
-1241 STSLPTGTDAKTYT
+1241 
-1255 VYYKVTGDSNHK
+1255 
-1267 DTDAATIEV
+1267 
-1276 TINAKTVTNP
+1276 
-1286 TITVSPSSF
+1286 
-1295 TYDGTAKTPDVTVYD
+1295 
-1310 GDTEIASS
+1310 
-1318 EYSVSYSNNTNAG
+1318 
-1331 TAIVTITD
+1331 
-1339 KDGGNY
+1339 
-1345 NVNGTGSFSIVSD
+1345 
-1358 GSTYT
+1358 
-1363 PPTAKTGLVYNG
+1363 
-1375 TEQELIS
+1375 
-1382 EGSTTTGQMLYSSDG
+1382 
-1397 QTYSTNIPKGTDAKT
+1397 
-1412 YSIYYKVVG
+1412 
-1421 DDNHDSTS
+1421 
-1429 PVSLTV
+1429 
-1435 TISEKTVSSPVI
+1435 PVI
-1447 TLSPS
+1447 TVSPS

-1459 VKKPSVT
+1459 AKKPSVT

-1474 SSSEYTVGYTDNK
+1474 SSSEYTVSYTDNK

-1499 DGGNYRVSGT
+1499 DSGNYRVSGT

-1516 PEKSETPMAKSDLV
+1516 PEKGETPMAKSDLV
-1530 YNGTAQELITSGK
+1530 YNGSAQELITSGK

-1548 TMVYSLDGSNYSSK
+1548 KMVYSLDGSNYSSQ

-1569 KTYTVYFKEVDANNK
+1569 RTYTVYFKEVDAKNK
-1584 DVTSAFTLKA
+1584 DVTSASSLKA

-1608 EDGNNRPTL
+1608 DNGNNRPIL
-1617 TITDDEGNELS
+1617 TITDSEGNKLS
-1628 PRDYIITYRNA
+1628 LEDFTLTYRNA
-1639 AGKEVDFDK
+1639 AGKEID
-1648 SDIEPGDYTV
+1648 SGTSILQPGDYTV
-1658 TIKLT
+1658 TIKPK
-1663 GNYTGPSATKSIR
+1663 GNYTGSSITKSFR
-1676 ITKPFSFVFTMES
+1676 ITAAVSFVFTLES

-1764 FSTSIEIEYND
+1764 FSTTIEMEYND

-1780 GTFEQINSIKA
+1780 GTFEQINSTKA
-1791 HADGD
+1791 HADSD

-1808 ADEGMDVISLE
+1808 ADEGQDVISLK

-1827 EDRSTPV
+1827 EDRSTPM
-1834 SVMGMVMMATT
+1834 SVMGMIMMATT
-1845 DTDEIYTT
+1845 DTDQIDTT
-1853 DPDHPTGLDQIEF
+1853 DPNHPTGLDQIEF

-1895 GCIRKVVKK
+1895 GSIRKVVKK